1 MSNESLFLRSPRPQH
16 DLVEN
21 PELHPSTSGHNN
33 VHQQNGHQSDANF
46 ASAYHHPT
54 RNYAGYGH
62 RAQYRG
68 SPYHNN
74 PWFDGPPPAAGQY
87 TYQMNPNNIGYPSSG
102 NTQNIVLPGP
112 SRGEY
117 YVPPA
122 HDISGGGV
130 RYRPPPMPD
139 VADAFSRSV
148 PESAPSGMSAV
159 DGLKPL
165 ADRYLHDPGSQV
177 NTLRMG
183 LSPSSGRLRVMIV
196 LDIDI

>member
-1 MSNESLFLRSPRPQH
+1 MSNESLFLHSPRPQH

-21 PELHPSTSGHNN
+21 PELPPSTSNHNN
-33 VHQQNGHQSDANF
+33 VHQLNGHQSDANF
-46 ASAYHHPT
+46 SGAYHHP
-54 RNYAGYGH
+54 NYAGYGH

-68 SPYHNN
+68 SPYRNN
-74 PWFDGPPPAAGQY
+74 PWLDGPPPAAGQY
-87 TYQMNPNNIGYPSSG
+87 THQINPNHIGYPSSG
-102 NTQNIVLPGP
+102 NAQNIVFPGP

-122 HDISGGGV
+122 HDISHNRVGNC
-130 RYRPPPMPD
+130 PPPMPD

-148 PESAPSGMSAV
+148 PEFAPSGMSAV
-159 DGLKPL
+159 NDLKRL